1 MLNCSLII
9 TIMPINYKLSF
20 FKKSNT
26 TDSLLR
32 QAIAEYK
39 RRSNSHD
46 RCSPNKIDKL
56 NNDKDTSKKNE
67 KSIYYSD
74 EDEDDNIKGIDT
86 KFNTI
91 SLDNLSLINLSMPGP
106 RNVNWI
112 K

>member
-1 MLNCSLII
+1 
-9 TIMPINYKLSF
+9 MPLNYKLSF
-20 FKKSNT
+20 FKKSNA

-46 RCSPNKIDKL
+46 RCSPKRDKL
-56 NNDKDTSKKNE
+56 NNNE
-67 KSIYYSD
+67 KIVHYSTD
-74 EDEDDNIKGIDT
+74 EDEDDSIKGIDA

-91 SLDNLSLINLSMPGP
+91 SLDNLSLFNLSMPGP
-106 RNVNWI
+106 RNINWI